1 MRVACARHVHGMCTA
16 CVHGMCAACGMCT
29 IDGRPTHLLPML
41 CRGAVVVCD
50 ALRPQ
55 DMAVVALG
63 VMLAEQRGALR
74 HGLLYRSAGALVAA
88 RAAIPPRPLLTA
100 AELRW
105 EGPEGRAAAAP
116 GQAAQAGLVVVGSY
130 VGKSSEQLEKMQSL
144 CPWMD
149 PVELQVGEA
158 SSRARAEITSRLEP
172 DLSPSQSQSSSPSPS
187 TGG

>member
-1 MRVACARHVHGMCTA
+1 M
-16 CVHGMCAACGMCT
+16 
-29 IDGRPTHLLPML
+29 LPAL

-63 VMLAEQRGALR
+63 VMLAEQRGAFR

-100 AELRW
+100 SELQ
-105 EGPEGRAAAAP
+105 PEGRAAVQP
-116 GQAAQAGLVVVGSY
+116 GQQAQAGLVVVGSY
-130 VGKSSEQLEKMQSL
+130 VGKSSEQLETMRGL

-149 PVELQVGEA
+149 PVELQVGGA
-158 SSRARAEITSRLEP
+158 SPPARLQLAFS
-172 DLSPSQSQSSSPSPS
+172 
-187 TGG
+187 

>member
-1 MRVACARHVHGMCTA
+1 
-16 CVHGMCAACGMCT
+16 MCT
-29 IDGRPTHLLPML
+29 IDVRLTHLLPML
-41 CRGAVVVCD
+41 CRGAVMVCD

-158 SSRARAEITSRLEP
+158 SPRARAEITSRLEP
-172 DLSPSQSQSSSPSPS
+172 DPSPSQSQSSSPSPS

>member
-1 MRVACARHVHGMCTA
+1 MCVKHVHVHGVCIVCARHVHVHVACTQS
-16 CVHGMCAACGMCT
+16 T
-29 IDGRPTHLLPML
+29 RPTRPLPML

-63 VMLAEQRGALR
+63 VMMAEQRGALR

-105 EGPEGRAAAAP
+105 EGPEGRAAAVP
-116 GQAAQAGLVVVGSY
+116 GQPAQAGLVVVGSY
-130 VGKSSEQLEKMQSL
+130 VGKSSEQLEKLQSL

-149 PVELQVGEA
+149 PVELQVSEA
-158 SSRARAEITSRLEP
+158 SPRAHTEITSRLE
-172 DLSPSQSQSSSPSPS
+172 LTSAQAQAQA
-187 TGG
+187 